1 MKQEQNIQLVQVH
14 HTDKMFIIK
23 SVKYLMLT
31 IITGSCLYSAMVLH
45 AIASRLL

>member
-14 HTDKMFIIK
+14 HTDKMLIIK
-23 SVKYLMLT
+23 AVKYLMFT